1 MSGLATL
8 GYAIVIDPFV
18 EFAFMRRSLVATLA
32 LALGSA
38 PLGVFLNLRRMGLMG
53 DALSHAILPGV
64 AAGFWVAGLSLWAMA
79 FGGLLAGLL
88 VTTLAAWL
96 SRHTQQEQNTSLSA
110 VYLSALAV
118 GVGMVSAR
126 GTPLDLLHI
135 LFGSALG
142 VDQPGLLLVA
152 GVASASVLLLAVLYR
167 GLVLDTF
174 DPLFLRAGHRSTGFG
189 TARYPAVWQQAFLFL
204 VVANLVVGFQ
214 ALGTLMSVGLMML
227 PAAAARLWH
236 ATLPEQLVHA
246 AAQAA
251 VSGFAGLLVSYHL
264 GTASGPTIIACASLL
279 YFGSVLL
286 APDSGL
292 LRGRLR
298 GPTLT
303 STTHS

>member
-1 MSGLATL
+1 MSELASL
-8 GYAIVIDPFV
+8 GYAIFVDPFV
-18 EFAFMRRSLVATLA
+18 EFAFMRRALVATLA

-64 AAGFWVAGLSLWAMA
+64 AAGFWVVGLSLWAMTL
-79 FGGLLAGLL
+79 GGLLAGLL
-88 VTTLAAWL
+88 VTTLAASL
-96 SRHTQQEQNTSLSA
+96 SRHTMQEHNTSMSA
-110 VYLSALAV
+110 VYLSALAL

-142 VDQPGLLLVA
+142 VDKPGLFLAA
-152 GVASASVLLLAVLYR
+152 GVASASVLLLAVVYR

-174 DPLFLRAGHRSTGFG
+174 DPLFLRVGDRGTRAGA
-189 TARYPAVWQQAFLFL
+189 ARYPAVWQQVFLFL

-214 ALGTLMSVGLMML
+214 TLGTLMSIGLMML

-236 ATLPEQLVHA
+236 PTLPEQLVHA
-246 AAQAA
+246 VTQAA
-251 VSGFAGLLVSYHL
+251 LSGYAGLLVSYHL
-264 GTASGPTIIACASLL
+264 GTASGPTIIGCASLL

-286 APDSGL
+286 APGGGL
-292 LRGRLR
+292 VAGFLR
-298 GPTLT
+298 GP
-303 STTHS
+303 SRAATTHS